1 MKKIP
6 LILLFF
12 IAFSS
17 CKNSEKTKKTDI
29 SKIEKKEMYTISN
42 DSLTVSVKSFGAELT
57 SIKKASK
64 EYLWQGNPEFWKH
77 QSPTLFPI
85 VGRLVDH
92 EFTHKDSLY
101 KMNFHGFAWKSEF
114 NLIKKTATSLTF
126 ELLPSENSRKQ
137 YPFEFKLQIEYVLN
151 GNSLDLN
158 YYVKNPAEKK
168 DLYFSIGGHP
178 AFNIPIK
185 TGQQR
190 DEYQLIFDTNAMPT
204 SRDKESG
211 LFVDTYT
218 QFFDK
223 GGVLQIKDSTF
234 IEGALVFNPNPF
246 SKATLVHEPTKEEFF
261 TIHFKDFP
269 YVGIWSQKD
278 PKTPFIAIEPWFG
291 VADDIHHNKE
301 FTQKEGIQILKPKEV
316 FRAGFSVEIY

>member
-1 MKKIP
+1 MKKYA
-6 LILLFF
+6 LVFLCF
-12 IAFSS
+12 IVFSS
-17 CKNSEKTKKTDI
+17 CKNSEKTKEI
-29 SKIEKKEMYTISN
+29 IVSKIEKKEIYTISN
-42 DSLTVSVKSFGAELT
+42 DSITVSVKSFGAELT

-77 QSPTLFPI
+77 QSPILFPI

-92 EFTHKDSLY
+92 DYNFKNKNY

-114 NLIKKTATSLTF
+114 NLIKKTQKSLTF

-137 YPFEFKLQIEYVLN
+137 YPFEFKLQIEYVIN
-151 GNSLDLN
+151 GNILDVN
-158 YYVKNPAEKK
+158 YFVENPAENE

-178 AFNIPIK
+178 AFNIPLK
-185 TGQQR
+185 NGQQR
-190 DEYQLIFDTNAMPT
+190 DEYQLVFDNDSTPT

-218 QFFDK
+218 QFFEK
-223 GGVLQIKDSTF
+223 PGILQIKDSTF

-246 SKATLVHEPTKEEFF
+246 SKATLVHKPTKEEFF

-278 PKTPFIAIEPWFG
+278 PKTPFIAIEPWYG
-291 VADDIHHNKE
+291 VADNIHHNKE
-301 FTQKEGIQILKPKEV
+301 FTLKEGIQILKPKKE
-316 FRAGFSVEIY
+316 FHSSFSVEVY